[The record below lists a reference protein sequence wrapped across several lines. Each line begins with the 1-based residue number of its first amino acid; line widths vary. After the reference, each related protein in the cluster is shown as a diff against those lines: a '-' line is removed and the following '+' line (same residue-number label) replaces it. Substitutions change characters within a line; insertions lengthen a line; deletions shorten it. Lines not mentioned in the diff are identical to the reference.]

1 MSEAQ
6 VYNPASMISTSAT
19 TSAGSGKTLPVDP
32 IYTTAIVL
40 TLAII
45 VPLAVAAILGRKNIR
60 LLRQEQENLRLQREA
75 GNAKLRSMAGK
86 S

>member
-1 MSEAQ
+1 MSENF
-6 VYNPASMISTSAT
+6 NPASMISTSAT

-32 IYTTAIVL
+32 IYTTAAVIS
-40 TLAII
+40 LAIV
-45 VPLAVAAILGRKNIR
+45 VPLVVAAILGRKNTK

-75 GNAKLRSMAGK
+75 GNAKLRAMAGK